1 MIFAQ
6 IQHSRPTA
14 VRKRKTMVSMAIA
27 ICSLLFIDG
36 LILPNHIKSDDR
48 SLAPRTTAAKS
59 AETGNCSR
67 IESENGIQKLSVNG
81 KIINDMFGVFVY
93 CTGVDPQ
100 TDTFLVEM
108 KEVIDHISRLD
119 LPIMSFDILWSDYD
133 RSISVPMTAHEAAD
147 RFHTKNLDALLDYA
161 ARKKVSVVLQ
171 LLVHA
176 HWELPVWWR
185 NYKDNRDGYQ
195 MIEDLSKR
203 SEEYNRLQRPVASYQ
218 SETHRELL
226 HALIRK
232 LIVRYK
238 NHPAII
244 GWGINVGPTGENGYT
259 PNPIEMMDPRT
270 PQVDFRLAVADYS
283 ILAKRNFS
291 LWLKRKYGRIERLN
305 EAWNSRLASFDQA
318 IPPKPKKITLQETFH
333 FNGDSRASMMDWQEF
348 RHEAIVDEW
357 RFLSDLVRRYD
368 SSKIIIGKTQWYPTD
383 KQTGSSNMIVSAADV
398 NQKRLIDVDMTCNGI
413 TEKDY
418 LPGIHFSA
426 SRIDYADF
434 ARFSRSYKTLRI
446 FTLENWMKSPEH
458 KIEIERS
465 VSVKKAIRDEGGY
478 LWFVVS
484 PAQDRKFKPYWS
496 WEEIAALVERSNRR
510 DLESVAIQDSQ
521 VLFYYDIR
529 NVMANY
535 FEAYDD
541 LRGSKLNRAIGRAFF
556 DADPKLSYGFI
567 RSSDLSRS
575 EALNGVRLLILTNQ
589 RCIGEE
595 TAQKLRNYVIN
606 GGTIL
611 LVGSNGVFDVS
622 FQKNSRSLKTLS
634 PTLSDR
640 RIQMLYDWGL
650 KDEILVPF
658 FVVRKEDTRLIEI
671 RLNGDPAQNYR
682 KLKAV
687 LPATL
692 GLSDHG
698 SLALETPRH
707 ALFPERG
714 MPRGIGAP
722 RETGGMQP
730 PDRPPSVHVE
740 KNFIRDFDANGD
752 GMVSLDEFH
761 GPAGAF
767 RHHDIDRDGIVTREE
782 AAEAARRLP
791 APVP

>member
-1 MIFAQ
+1 MIFVQ
-6 IQHSRPTA
+6 NQHSRPIT
-14 VRKRKTMVSMAIA
+14 VRKWKTMASTAIVL
-27 ICSLLFIDG
+27 CSLLFIGG
-36 LILPNHIKSDDR
+36 LILPTHITSDDR
-48 SLAPRTTAAKS
+48 SLASRDSAAKS
-59 AETGNCSR
+59 AETGNGSC
-67 IESENGIQKLSVNG
+67 IQSENGIQKLSVNG

-100 TDTFLVEM
+100 TDTFLIEM
-108 KEVIDHISRLD
+108 KEIIDHISRLD
-119 LPIMSFDILWSDYD
+119 IPIMSFDILWSDYD
-133 RSISVPMTAHEAAD
+133 RSISVPKNAHEAAD
-147 RFHTKNLDALLDYA
+147 RFHTRNLDALLDYA

-185 NYKDNRDGYQ
+185 DYKDNKDGYQ
-195 MIEDLSKR
+195 LIEDLSKR

-270 PQVDFRLAVADYS
+270 PQVDFRLAMADYS
-283 ILAKRNFS
+283 DVAKKNFI
-291 LWLKRKYGRIERLN
+291 LWLKKKYGQIERLN
-305 EAWNSRLASFDQA
+305 ESWKSRLASFDQA
-318 IPPKPKKITLQETFH
+318 IPPKPMKITLQETFN
-333 FNGDSRASMMDWQEF
+333 FSGDTRTSMKDWQEF
-348 RHEAIVDEW
+348 RYKAIVDEW
-357 RFLSDLVRRYD
+357 RFLSDLVRKYD

-383 KQTGSSNMIVSAADV
+383 KQTGSSNMIVSAVDV

-434 ARFSRSYKTLRI
+434 ARFSRSHKTLRI
-446 FTLENWMKSPEH
+446 FTLENWIKLPEH
-458 KIEIERS
+458 RIEIERS
-465 VSVKKAIRDEGGY
+465 VAVKNTIRDEGGY
-478 LWFVVS
+478 LWFVVA
-484 PAQDRKFKPYWS
+484 PAQDRRFKPYWS
-496 WEEIAALVERSNRR
+496 WEEIAALVGRSNRR
-510 DLESVAIQDSQ
+510 DLESVAIEDPQ

-529 NVMANY
+529 NVMVNY

-541 LRGSKLNRAIGRAFF
+541 LRGSKLYRAIGRAFF
-556 DADPKLSYGFI
+556 DADPKLPYGFI
-567 RSSDLSRS
+567 RSSELPRS
-575 EALNGVRLLILTNQ
+575 EVLNGVRLLILANQ
-589 RCIGEE
+589 RCIDEE
-595 TAQKLRNYVIN
+595 TAGKLRNYLLN

-640 RIQMLYDWGL
+640 QIQMLYDWGL
-650 KDEILVPF
+650 RDEIRVPF
-658 FVVRKEDTRLIEI
+658 LVVRRDNTRLIEI
-671 RLNGDPAQNYR
+671 PLNGDPAENYR

-687 LPATL
+687 LPTTL

-698 SLALETPRH
+698 SLTLETTRH
-707 ALFPERG
+707 ALFHERG

-722 RETGGMQP
+722 PESGGLRLL
-730 PDRPPSVHVE
+730 DRPPLVDVD

-752 GMVSLDEFH
+752 GAVSLGEFH
-761 GPAGAF
+761 GPAEVF
-767 RHHDIDRDGIVTREE
+767 RHHDTNRDGVVTREE

-791 APVP
+791 APAP